1 ASCCLNPITNPLICY
16 TLIRFYVT
24 QPEAVS
30 LVLYNMQGRLV
41 KTVLQAQHLTA
52 GEHKYSITGS
62 NLPSGMYLCVL
73 TSPSQNLSQKVVK
86 LK

>member
-1 ASCCLNPITNPLICY
+1 
-16 TLIRFYVT
+16 
-24 QPEAVS
+24 
-30 LVLYNMQGRLV
+30 
-41 KTVLQAQHLTA
+41 LQAQHLTA

-86 LK
+86 IK